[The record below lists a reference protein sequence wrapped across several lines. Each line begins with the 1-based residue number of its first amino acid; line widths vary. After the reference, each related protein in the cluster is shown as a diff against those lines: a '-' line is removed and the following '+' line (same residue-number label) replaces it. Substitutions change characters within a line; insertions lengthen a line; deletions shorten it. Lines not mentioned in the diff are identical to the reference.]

1 MAAMVR
7 LSVRH
12 FSCARGPALLSNQNA
27 FESKSVYP
35 AILPSTTAKS
45 RSAKQRRV
53 AEFFDQLRGSN
64 VKDKLSSLTKLQ
76 RMKYVVYPQTFALN
90 ADKWYQHFTK
100 TAYISELPEKYSM
113 SAHETEKSNTLPQID
128 AAALAEIRTLV
139 CNSLLQENCQVRKGR
154 APLLKE
160 LQYTVAPFLK
170 NLSSGMTCVLAKQNP
185 LLRSSTFDSEPQVNF
200 YWLRGKRILPK
211 GHRRGRPE
219 PTRFQIDDKPHC
231 QLRIPHQLPEF
242 VPLRNEV
249 SEEVPVVH
257 LSPDRLPLF
266 RRQYEN
272 HVYSG
277 AKVDDPCCYG
287 HTQFHLM
294 PERLNRD
301 RMSELHS
308 EKQLEVT
315 LRANAIASL
324 FAWTGAQAMYQG
336 FWSNEDLDRPFV
348 SQAVITDGQ
357 YFSFFCYQLNTLA
370 LTDEAEVD
378 NPRKN
383 LCWGTKSMQLYENIT
398 DNDVIGLN
406 DQVLRLLIQFLLN
419 GA

>member
-1 MAAMVR
+1 MPWHIMVIATRAEAENKFKLSLTSHSAPIDGKSEASFKPWDIRKWSQNTSQWLPNMAAMVR

-185 LLRSSTFDSEPQVNF
+185 LLRSSTFGKVN
-200 YWLRGKRILPK
+200 
-211 GHRRGRPE
+211 
-219 PTRFQIDDKPHC
+219 
-231 QLRIPHQLPEF
+231 
-242 VPLRNEV
+242 
-249 SEEVPVVH
+249 
-257 LSPDRLPLF
+257 
-266 RRQYEN
+266 
-272 HVYSG
+272 
-277 AKVDDPCCYG
+277 VDWAC
-287 HTQFHLM
+287 
-294 PERLNRD
+294 
-301 RMSELHS
+301 
-308 EKQLEVT
+308 V
-315 LRANAIASL
+315 
-324 FAWTGAQAMYQG
+324 
-336 FWSNEDLDRPFV
+336 FWV
-348 SQAVITDGQ
+348 Q
-357 YFSFFCYQLNTLA
+357 
-370 LTDEAEVD
+370 
-378 NPRKN
+378 
-383 LCWGTKSMQLYENIT
+383 
-398 DNDVIGLN
+398 
-406 DQVLRLLIQFLLN
+406 LLICSYYPTSNCDPAIHNTFS
-419 GA
+419 